1 MYYAHVTG
9 ACKINTRTDLFLIPF
24 TTSLPLPQHQ
34 PQWEAWPI
42 TFAFALRPLRPTPG
56 TPATPATPANNP
68 EESLDNVD
76 HPSSDHLARMAADV
90 RAQCSN
96 FGSIV

>member
-1 MYYAHVTG
+1 MRISG
-9 ACKINTRTDLFLIPF
+9 KRDLFITFFFKTLLIPS

-56 TPATPATPANNP
+56 TPATPATPANYP

-76 HPSSDHLARMAADV
+76 NLARMAADV

-96 FGSIV
+96 FGTIV